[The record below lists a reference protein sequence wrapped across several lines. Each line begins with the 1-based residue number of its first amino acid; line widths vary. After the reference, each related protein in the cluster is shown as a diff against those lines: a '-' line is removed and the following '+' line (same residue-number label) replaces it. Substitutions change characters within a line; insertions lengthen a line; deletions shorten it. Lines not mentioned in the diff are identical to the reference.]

1 LLIPVVKNGKTMDGD
16 MTMANLKV
24 GDKAPGFSLLDQ
36 DGNTVS
42 LSDFK
47 GGKVL
52 LYFYPRANTPG
63 CTKQSCSVR
72 DSGQELTKLGVVGIG
87 VSPDKPKAQKKFDEK
102 YGLGFRLL
110 SDPDHEVADA
120 YGAWGEKKRS
130 GRTYEGI
137 IRSSFLI
144 DGQGKL
150 TGVWHGVKP
159 DDTVPNAKVALT
171 GSS

>member
-1 LLIPVVKNGKTMDGD
+1 MDRD
-16 MTMANLKV
+16 KAMANLKV
-24 GDKAPGFSLLDQ
+24 GDKAPSFSLLDQ
-36 DGNTVS
+36 DGNVVS
-42 LSDFK
+42 LPDFK
-47 GGKVL
+47 GKKVL
-52 LYFYPRANTPG
+52 LYFYPRADTPG
-63 CTKQSCSVR
+63 CTKQACSVR

-87 VSPDKPKAQKKFDEK
+87 ISPDKPKSQKKFDEK
-102 YGLGFRLL
+102 YGLGFKLL
-110 SDPDHEVADA
+110 SDPGHEVAGA

-150 TGVWHGVKP
+150 AGVWHGVKP
-159 DDTVPNAKVALT
+159 ADTVPNAKAALT